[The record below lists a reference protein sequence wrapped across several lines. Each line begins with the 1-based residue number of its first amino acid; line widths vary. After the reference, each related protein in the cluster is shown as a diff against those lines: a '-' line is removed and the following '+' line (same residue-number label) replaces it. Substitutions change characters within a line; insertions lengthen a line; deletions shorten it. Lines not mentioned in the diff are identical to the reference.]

1 MRIFIVLSLLGFS
14 FLTLSQALA
23 QEIGSIGTV
32 ECREVQLQIQ
42 NTVDME
48 DHYKNH
54 GQLVKTVVHALKS
67 AKKAKLITGKCAS
80 CIFTQ
85 FALRIPIDEQKA
97 CGPDIESSDTI
108 ETEACYL
115 SDGGCEDLTE
125 EECIDRGSIPEGP
138 GTDCASVSRSVIET
152 VACCLLNDI
161 CEDMT
166 PEDCDAERGSIPMP
180 SGSNCET
187 VKCGSS
193 Y

>member
-1 MRIFIVLSLLGFS
+1 MRIFIVLSLLGLS
-14 FLTLSQALA
+14 FVTLSQALA
-23 QEIGSIGTV
+23 QELGSIGTV

-42 NTVDME
+42 NTEEME
-48 DHYKNH
+48 DQYKNH

-80 CIFTQ
+80 CIFAQ
-85 FALRIPIDEQKA
+85 FAIRIPIKKQKA
-97 CGPDIESSDTI
+97 CGPDIESSDT
-108 ETEACYL
+108 
-115 SDGGCEDLTE
+115 
-125 EECIDRGSIPEGP
+125 
-138 GTDCASVSRSVIET
+138 IET

-166 PEDCDAERGSIPMP
+166 PEDCDDKRGMRMP

-187 VKCGSS
+187 VDCGSA

>member
-1 MRIFIVLSLLGFS
+1 MRTFIVLLLLGLS
-14 FLTLSQALA
+14 FVTLSQALA
-23 QEIGSIGTV
+23 QEPGGIGTV

-42 NTVDME
+42 NTVEME

-85 FALRIPIDEQKA
+85 FALRIPTDEQKA

-108 ETEACYL
+108 ET
-115 SDGGCEDLTE
+115 
-125 EECIDRGSIPEGP
+125 
-138 GTDCASVSRSVIET
+138 
-152 VACCLLNDI
+152 VACCLIGDD
-161 CEDMT
+161 CENMT
-166 PEDCDAERGSIPMP
+166 PEDCDDERGIPMLP
-180 SGSNCET
+180 GSNCDT
-187 VKCGSS
+187 VDCDSP

>member
-1 MRIFIVLSLLGFS
+1 MRIFIVLSLLGLS
-14 FLTLSQALA
+14 FVTLSQAFA
-23 QEIGSIGTV
+23 QEPGSIGTV

-85 FALRIPIDEQKA
+85 FALRISIADQDA
-97 CGPDIESSDTI
+97 CGPDIE
-108 ETEACYL
+108 TEACYF
-115 SDGGCEDLTE
+115 SDGGCEDLTAE
-125 EECIDRGSIPEGP
+125 NCIEIEGKP
-138 GTDCASVSRSVIET
+138 QGIGTDCTSVSSDTIET
-152 VACCLLNDI
+152 VACCLIGDD

-166 PEDCDAERGSIPMP
+166 PEDCDVERGMPKP
-180 SGSNCET
+180 SGSNCAN
-187 VKCGSS
+187 VDCASS